1 MRIRKIVAINIILV
15 ILLPT
20 VFFPING
27 TMEIPK
33 VGDTKTES
41 DVSRRNTK
49 SSKHIYAPNLNTEL
63 KVEFKNG
70 TSLLMSI
77 DNDGKTKK
85 ILESSSQN
93 PKTNND
99 NLIINKDKPKISID
113 PPQMSGGPVYAT
125 ATCDHFNIY
134 DGFYFFFVVETAWQE
149 RWDHDY
155 LIAVEFLI
163 ILDSDTLFE
172 YSDTFDWFWDA
183 VYRVEVT
190 VWDYSIPS
198 SWGGRFYY
206 GYCGG
211 LDDDGVDLDPF
222 DGASD
227 WDDDSVQGF
236 CTPIPVPIP
245 PIFPPS
251 EDPDFDM
258 GVDYPEEGELPPW
271 MAWKGQNYHMSF
283 ELTNTLDEVMYY
295 AEDWEE
301 RQLAPSETDWQDF
314 GDAPGTSPVEEPNLD
329 YMPADSTLVVESPII
344 NHNWEWF
351 YYLLGEFEG
360 VVEVLAPVPP
370 LWFEFGEKER
380 TYEYEFSIDQLDEY
394 GNIIEADV
402 NSITL
407 QTTVRVHPSNIGI
420 YHAAYSLSFVGFD
433 LKLAGWA
440 LLLTPEPTGITKAV
454 GLGLQAAG
462 AAIQGVAKMM
472 ADSVKDPPDPEY
484 NEIYI
489 PRDIIYEYDVIDD
502 PLVHATNDLIK
513 DSINSLELSEAFDIT
528 SDRFET
534 AKFLGDTDVMK
545 LQAEAN
551 RIFSE
556 DLNEKI
562 LDMTNSINELKNK
575 AEEEGISLDK
585 TAEEAN
591 EILDEIT
598 TNGFPQDLIDDLSQL
613 GFTDED
619 FDLVENEITSI
630 TIEEDVTGQMIDD
643 FISVDSKDLIE
654 SVEDVSNNQ
663 VYESYEADNKY
674 KEMEWNRLIEAAE
687 GVKFW
692 AQRLKKISET
702 DQGWAN
708 DFKIK
713 LNRAI
718 DNGQADLSSFRSTL
732 IPRPGQ
738 LKSKLIEI
746 RTGLET
752 LDTLVTTEI
761 LRDTFTKSH
770 FEQLSIMIDNF
781 VELYINS
788 KISYCDYI
796 TDEAT
801 TGSLITAIN
810 SYITLLDDLIFTS
823 DTYSSSADQIS
834 DLAKNEKDLVI
845 TEATTADLNELIFL
859 NSSAYLAIEEGN
871 WDDAR
876 TYANSL
882 IQKALDVLDYTS
894 NYKYLKFLYSGRE
907 ALRIIEEAIEF
918 IISLEP
924 ILNNVEPGYTVEYI
938 LNIENT
944 GTASD
949 IYAITLMDN
958 EFPGVIE
965 LTQNEIALEPG
976 EIGQISI
983 FVTPQRHYSTEP
995 GIYDFTITVQSL
1007 GDILEIKEIQGK
1019 INVTAFH
1026 DIQIH
1031 VEPEFLEGYPGDQI
1045 SYNIFVQNLGNIQES
1060 YTISFEG
1067 LDFNG
1072 AYEAYP
1078 TLIPNAWVD
1087 ILPNVLTLNP
1097 AEIQTVE
1104 IIISIPLNWSGFEV
1118 STYKFLAI
1126 ATCDLDPNT
1135 EASSLGELAI
1145 KSTFTSSTYY
1155 VDWLL
1160 GEINEYIYSNSI
1172 VALYGVVTQKI
1183 VKIQNLVWEAYELI
1197 ENGYLHTGLVR
1208 DKLAEI
1214 KLEIAESKVELMN
1227 NKLLVGEEHTEYIL
1241 TLVHDARNK
1250 IIILMGL
1257 SDGTEFSYEISL
1269 VAVDVYKLRDF
1280 VEENILATDSENLVN
1295 AITLTAEKLEKVIFD
1310 ISLDKSTEE
1319 SLISAQNALDKA
1331 RVEVVAL
1338 ARKGKISEELMST
1351 LMIEI
1356 ILIQAK
1362 IDLLIQF

>member
-1 MRIRKIVAINIILV
+1 
-15 ILLPT
+15 
-20 VFFPING
+20 
-27 TMEIPK
+27 MEPPK
-33 VGDTKTES
+33 
-41 DVSRRNTK
+41 
-49 SSKHIYAPNLNTEL
+49 
-63 KVEFKNG
+63 
-70 TSLLMSI
+70 
-77 DNDGKTKK
+77 
-85 ILESSSQN
+85 
-93 PKTNND
+93 
-99 NLIINKDKPKISID
+99 
-113 PPQMSGGPVYAT
+113 MSGGPVYAS

-134 DGFYFFFVVETAWQE
+134 DGFYFDFVVRTAWKE

-155 LIAVEFLI
+155 LIAVSFLLT
-163 ILDSDTLFE
+163 LDADILFE
-172 YSDTFDWFWDA
+172 YYDTFDWFWDA
-183 VYRVEVT
+183 VYQVEVS
-190 VWDYSIPS
+190 VWLYTIPS

-211 LDDDGVDLDPF
+211 LDDDGVDLDPL
-222 DGASD
+222 DGDSD
-227 WDDDSVQGF
+227 WDDDSVEGF

-251 EDPDFDM
+251 EEPDFDM
-258 GVDYPEEGELPPW
+258 GVDYPDEGELPPW
-271 MAWKGQNYHMSF
+271 MAWKGQNYQMSF

-295 AEDWEE
+295 AENWEQ
-301 RQLAPSETDWQDF
+301 RQLTPSETDWQDF
-314 GDAPGTSPVEEPNLD
+314 GVAPGTSPVEGPNLSFL
-329 YMPADSTLVVESPII
+329 PADDTLVIESPII

-351 YYLLGEFEG
+351 FYLLGEFEG

-370 LWFEFGEKER
+370 YWFEFGEKER
-380 TYEYEFSIDQLDEY
+380 TYEYRFSIDQLDEY
-394 GNIIEADV
+394 GNIVEADV

-407 QTTVRVHPSNIGI
+407 QTTVRVHPENIGI
-420 YHAAYSLSFVGFD
+420 YHAAYSLSFVGYD
-433 LKLAGWA
+433 LKLAGWG

-462 AAIQGVAKMM
+462 AAIQGTAKMM
-472 ADSVKDPPDPEY
+472 ADSVQDPPDPDY
-484 NEIYI
+484 DEIYI

-502 PLVHATNDLIK
+502 PLVLATNDLVR

-534 AKFLGDTDVMK
+534 AKYLRDIDVMK
-545 LQAEAN
+545 LQAETN
-551 RIFSE
+551 RIYSE
-556 DLNEKI
+556 DLNELI
-562 LDMTNSINELKNK
+562 IDMTNSINELKNK
-575 AEEEGISLDK
+575 AEEAGISLDK

-630 TIEEDVTGQMIDD
+630 TIEEDVTGQIIDD

-654 SVEDVSNNQ
+654 SVEKVSNNQ
-663 VYESYEADNKY
+663 VYESYEADNKD
-674 KEMEWNRLIEAAE
+674 KETEWNRLIEAAE

-738 LKSKLIEI
+738 LKSNLIEI

-770 FEQLSIMIDNF
+770 FEQLSIMIANF
-781 VELYINS
+781 IESNINN
-788 KISYCDYI
+788 KISYCDYL
-796 TDEAT
+796 TTEAT
-801 TGSLITAIN
+801 SGSLTTAIN
-810 SYITLLDDLIFTS
+810 GYITLLNDLIVICN
-823 DTYSSSADQIS
+823 TYSASADQIS
-834 DLAKNEKDLVI
+834 NLAKNEKDLVI
-845 TEATTADLNELIFL
+845 IEATTADLNEMVLF
-859 NSSAYLAIEEGN
+859 NSSTYLAIEEGR

-907 ALRIIEEAIEF
+907 ALRIIEDAIEF

-949 IYAITLMDN
+949 IYAITLEDN

-976 EIGQISI
+976 EIKQISI
-983 FVTPQRHYSTEP
+983 FVTPLRHYSTEP
-995 GIYDFTITVQSL
+995 GIYDFIITVQSL

-1019 INVTAFH
+1019 INVIAFH

-1031 VEPEFLEGYPGDQI
+1031 VEPEFLDGYPGDQI
-1045 SYNIFVQNLGNIQES
+1045 SYTIFVQNLGNIQEN

-1072 AYEAYP
+1072 AFMAYP
-1078 TLIPNAWVD
+1078 TLIPKAWVD
-1087 ILPNVLTLNP
+1087 ILPNLLTLNP
-1097 AEIQTVE
+1097 AEIQTAE

-1126 ATCDLDPNT
+1126 ATCNLDPNT
-1135 EASSLGELAI
+1135 KDSSLGELAI
-1145 KSTFTSSTYY
+1145 KSTITSSTYY

-1160 GEINEYIYSNSI
+1160 GEINKYIYSNSI

-1183 VKIQNLVWEAYELI
+1183 VKIQSLVWEAYQLI
-1197 ENGYLHTGLVR
+1197 QDGFLHTGLVR
-1208 DKLAEI
+1208 QKMAEI
-1214 KLEIAESKVELMN
+1214 KLEIADTKTELMISKQSMSPEHFDHLQECIRDVRNRIVELMG
-1227 NKLLVGEEHTEYIL
+1227 LGISVFS
-1241 TLVHDARNK
+1241 HD
-1250 IIILMGL
+1250 
-1257 SDGTEFSYEISL
+1257 ISL
-1269 VAVDVYKLRDF
+1269 VEIDVYNLRDF
-1280 VEENILATDSENLVN
+1280 VEDNINATNSENLVN
-1295 AITLTAEKLEKVIFD
+1295 AITLTAAKLENAIFD
-1310 ISLDKSTEE
+1310 ISLDKSTEG
-1319 SLISAQNALDKA
+1319 SLTSAQNALDNVKT
-1331 RVEVVAL
+1331 VVVDL
-1338 ARKGKISEELMST
+1338 ARKGKISEILKLEL
-1351 LMIEI
+1351 LAKII
-1356 ILIQAK
+1356 ILQGK
-1362 IDLLIQF
+1362 IELLKLNI